1 MSEFIGA
8 RELSL
13 NEVKLI
19 MPTYERIE
27 EQIESIR
34 KSVPLNKKS
43 TEEKIYSK
51 VNSIGILGCRGA
63 GKTSVMKTIE
73 KELKDYNSDNKIP
86 KNIILPTIVPDNM
99 SDASST
105 MAVILGQFK
114 NIVNKLLSNSNK
126 SSYECDYAKDDKD
139 LEKSYETMIRY
150 FSIIQKEYREILIND
165 FKNQKEYLEKSS
177 DIFNADSRFITSF
190 NYFIDKL
197 VEYKKNED
205 DETRMIFLFI
215 DDIDLSTH
223 RSSDV
228 TKTLLSYLAHPNIIT
243 VISGDLDTLEEAL
256 SIDLLRKEGAL
267 SSLVWEGQFLG
278 SSKSV
283 DNTDKCTKL
292 ISRKKSLAYEYLKK
306 ILPPAYR
313 HNIIH
318 WSLDKRHNYIIDS
331 GDSSKSLGEL
341 LKKTL
346 KELNPNFPLAYFGKI
361 NENVYLKHTYHLF
374 DDTSRGL
381 NNVYNILSTV
391 LYRMENNLIE
401 NNKNET
407 IYQYKKILVETIVA
421 SKLIFSNNRED
432 ILTKI
437 IVFGSNEET
446 TSIRFDNL
454 NSLLEKG
461 FSPEEKFQ
469 MFILVDF
476 TAKLLNRN
484 LNNNDLNTVS
494 YEELKKMIVQL
505 VINNP
510 IISGSS
516 LSEKKYIEKL
526 DEDAKNAEDAKKAK
540 FSLNKY
546 IYKNERTRIID
557 FFNYTFIKFL
567 FDSELTY
574 FLMLYNHLTEDG
586 YDILSLEDIKH
597 NNVKNLIYSTYR
609 AYESIAINEIESNE
623 ESIKKL
629 IQFDLSKYPTAFYKC
644 IENLSD
650 KPQRELVETALNYKA
665 FYDKNV
671 HDGKCIIDLI
681 DGVHGFDYDSDVR
694 AMMGLNTTNLKDYY
708 QNKADDILKK
718 LLKNTIYNLL
728 KDDLFEGGKLKK
740 NRPNYSDK
748 TIPKLLVMDVINNKI
763 INSDKTISWKH
774 DLSEPIRKN
783 LVVVIENITNEKLK
797 EFNEKLIN
805 IKSFKDVEFEDF
817 KDIYKGTTG
826 TIAYNTELN
835 MNSIIERSKENT
847 IIKINDW
854 FKLYSYADKLAN
866 NNRVWY
872 GQYGAMKMRNKLLEL
887 SIEGIELE
895 PEEKDYFFFF
905 INYVLSNFDSEKE
918 YMIGE
923 TLSRYKRYI
932 LEAMENREL
941 NEINDFE
948 VSIYNELE
956 KELGEGVFDKLIG
969 GKEKYSIE
977 GIFAKQG
984 K

>member
-73 KELKDYNSDNKIP
+73 NELKYHNSDNKIP

-228 TKTLLSYLAHPNIIT
+228 TKTLLSYLSHPNIIT

-267 SSLVWEGQFLG
+267 SSSVWEGQFLG
-278 SSKSV
+278 SSKS
-283 DNTDKCTKL
+283 DANTDKCTKL

-391 LYRMENNLIE
+391 LYRLENNLIE

-484 LNNNDLNTVS
+484 LNNNDLNTAS

-516 LSEKKYIEKL
+516 ISKKEYIKES
-526 DEDAKNAEDAKKAK
+526 KNNSTGDKE
-540 FSLNKY
+540 FLLNKD
-546 IYKNERTRIID
+546 IYKNESNRIIV
-557 FFNYTFIKFL
+557 FFNHIFTKFL
-567 FDSELTY
+567 FNSELTY

-609 AYESIAINEIESNE
+609 AYESIAINEIERDE

-629 IQFDLSKYPTAFYKC
+629 IQSDLSKYPTAFYKC

-650 KPQRELVETALNYKA
+650 KPQRELVETALNYKI
-665 FYDKNV
+665 FPNE
-671 HDGKCIIDLI
+671 KCIIDLI
-681 DGVHGFDYDSDVR
+681 FEKNPSESRSYI
-694 AMMGLNTTNLKDYY
+694 NE
-708 QNKADDILKK
+708 K
-718 LLKNTIYNLL
+718 LLKNTIYNLI
-728 KDDLFEGGKLKK
+728 KKDLFEGEKLKK
-740 NRPNYSDK
+740 NRPNYSK
-748 TIPKLLVMDVINNKI
+748 EKESKLVIMDVINNKI
-763 INSDKTISWKH
+763 INSDKIISWKH
-774 DLSEPIRKN
+774 DLSEPI
-783 LVVVIENITNEKLK
+783 IEHL
-797 EFNEKLIN
+797 L
-805 IKSFKDVEFEDF
+805 
-817 KDIYKGTTG
+817 Y
-826 TIAYNTELN
+826 
-835 MNSIIERSKENT
+835 
-847 IIKINDW
+847 KINDITENRFREFSDKNIDINDFVKGTFAE
-854 FKLYSYADKLAN
+854 FKSVYKGVSVTKADRTQYAIQNIIRSCNENVKIKEWNELYRESSALAN
-866 NNRVWY
+866 NNMVWY
-872 GQYGAMKMRNKLLEL
+872 GQYGAIKMRNQLLEL
-887 SIEGIELE
+887 SIGGIELDLK
-895 PEEKDYFFFF
+895 EKDYFFFF

-932 LEAMENREL
+932 LEAMEKRET

-948 VSIYNELE
+948 GSIYNELE
-956 KELGEGVFDKLIG
+956 KELGKGVFDELIG
-969 GKEKYSIE
+969 GKEKFSIE
-977 GIFAKQG
+977 EIFAQKG

>member
-34 KSVPLNKKS
+34 KSVPLNKKN

-267 SSLVWEGQFLG
+267 SSSVWEGQFLG
-278 SSKSV
+278 SSKSEP
-283 DNTDKCTKL
+283 NTDKCTKL

-318 WSLDKRHNYIIDS
+318 WSLDKRYNYIIDS

-391 LYRMENNLIE
+391 LYRLENNLIE

-421 SKLIFSNNRED
+421 SKLIFSNNREE

-454 NSLLEKG
+454 NSLLEKN

-476 TAKLLNRN
+476 TAKLLNRK
-484 LNNNDLNTVS
+484 LNNNDLNTSS

-516 LSEKKYIEKL
+516 ISKKEYIKEYIK
-526 DEDAKNAEDAKKAK
+526 ESKNNSTGDKE
-540 FSLNKY
+540 FLLNKD
-546 IYKNERTRIID
+546 IYKNESNRIIS
-557 FFNYTFIKFL
+557 FFNNTFIKFL
-567 FDSELTY
+567 FDSEFSY
-574 FLMLYNHLTEDG
+574 FLMLYNHLTENG

-609 AYESIAINEIESNE
+609 AYESISINEIERDE

-650 KPQRELVETALNYKA
+650 KPQRELVETALNYKV
-665 FYDKNV
+665 FSNE
-671 HDGKCIIDLI
+671 KCIIDLI
-681 DGVHGFDYDSDVR
+681 FEK
-694 AMMGLNTTNLKDYY
+694 NTTEKSDYI
-708 QNKADDILKK
+708 NGK

-728 KDDLFEGGKLKK
+728 KEDLFEGENLKE
-740 NRPNYSDK
+740 NRPNYSK
-748 TIPKLLVMDVINNKI
+748 KEEKKLVIMDVINNKI
-763 INSDKTISWKH
+763 INSGKIISWKH
-774 DLSEPIRKN
+774 DLSEPISKYLLN
-783 LVVVIENITNEKLK
+783 H
-797 EFNEKLIN
+797 
-805 IKSFKDVEFEDF
+805 IKSISEKIFKDLSTKNIDINDFEKGTFEEF
-817 KDIYKGTTG
+817 KSVYKGVSVTKADTTQSAIKEIIDRCNG
-826 TIAYNTELN
+826 NVTIKDWNELYRTSN
-835 MNSIIERSKENT
+835 E
-847 IIKINDW
+847 
-854 FKLYSYADKLAN
+854 LATN
-866 NNRVWY
+866 YRVWY
-872 GQYGAMKMRNKLLEL
+872 GQYGAMKMRNQLLEL

-923 TLSRYKRYI
+923 TLSRYKGDI
-932 LEAMENREL
+932 LEAMENRET

-948 VSIYNELE
+948 GSIYNELKKELE
-956 KELGEGVFDKLIG
+956 KEVFDELIG
-969 GKEKYSIE
+969 VSEKLSIE
-977 GIFAKQG
+977 EIFAK
-984 K
+984 

>member
-73 KELKDYNSDNKIP
+73 KELKDYNRDNKIP

-278 SSKSV
+278 SSIEKK
-283 DNTDKCTKL
+283 DNSKDKCTKL

-331 GDSSKSLGEL
+331 GNSSKSLGEL

-346 KELNPNFPLAYFGKI
+346 KELNPNFPLAYFGKV

-381 NNVYNILSTV
+381 NNVYNILSNV

-454 NSLLEKG
+454 NSLLEKN

-484 LNNNDLNTVS
+484 LNNNDLNTES

-516 LSEKKYIEKL
+516 LSEKKYIEKYDNVTGNKIFL
-526 DEDAKNAEDAKKAK
+526 
-540 FSLNKY
+540 LNKDM
-546 IYKNERTRIID
+546 YKNINYNSIIS
-557 FFNYTFIKFL
+557 FFNHTFIEFL

-574 FLMLYNHLTEDG
+574 FLMLYNHLTENG
-586 YDILSLEDIKH
+586 YDILSVEDIKH

-609 AYESIAINEIESNE
+609 AYESIAINEIYNNEIDSNE
-623 ESIKKL
+623 KSIKKL

-650 KPQRELVETALNYKA
+650 KPQRELVETALNYKVFPA
-665 FYDKNV
+665 
-671 HDGKCIIDLI
+671 GKCIIDLI
-681 DGVHGFDYDSDVR
+681 DGIYSFPYDNDVKEI
-694 AMMGLNTTNLKDYY
+694 MSLNHNYSEDYY
-708 QNKADDILKK
+708 KNKADDILKK

-748 TIPKLLVMDVINNKI
+748 RIPKLLVMDVINNKI

-774 DLSEPIRKN
+774 DLSEPIRKH

-835 MNSIIERSKENT
+835 MNSIIERYKENT
-847 IIKINDW
+847 KIKINDW
-854 FKLYSYADKLAN
+854 FRLYSYADKLAN

-887 SIEGIELE
+887 SIEDIELE
-895 PEEKDYFFFF
+895 LKEKDYFFFF

-932 LEAMENREL
+932 LEAMENREI

-948 VSIYNELE
+948 GSIYNELE
-956 KELGEGVFDKLIG
+956 KELEKEVFDKLLG
-969 GKEKYSIE
+969 VSEKFSIE
-977 GIFAKQG
+977 EIFAK
-984 K
+984 

>member
-34 KSVPLNKKS
+34 KSVPLNKKI

-73 KELKDYNSDNKIP
+73 KELKYHNSDNKIP

-267 SSLVWEGQFLG
+267 SSSVWEGQFLG
-278 SSKSV
+278 SSLEKK
-283 DNTDKCTKL
+283 DNNKDKCTKL

-331 GDSSKSLGEL
+331 GNSSKSLGEL

-391 LYRMENNLIE
+391 LYRLENNLIE

-421 SKLIFSNNRED
+421 SKLIFSNNREE

-454 NSLLEKG
+454 DSLLKKD

-484 LNNNDLNTVS
+484 LNNNDLNTAS

-516 LSEKKYIEKL
+516 SSEKEYIKEYIK
-526 DEDAKNAEDAKKAK
+526 ESKNNSTGENE
-540 FSLNKY
+540 FLLNKD
-546 IYKNERTRIID
+546 IYENINYNSTIR
-557 FFNYTFIKFL
+557 FFNYTFTKFL
-567 FDSELTY
+567 FDSEFTY
-574 FLMLYNHLTEDG
+574 FLMLYNHLTENG
-586 YDILSLEDIKH
+586 YDILSVEDIKH

-609 AYESIAINEIESNE
+609 AYESIAINEIDSNE

-665 FYDKNV
+665 FSNKNV
-671 HDGKCIIDLI
+671 QDGKCIIDLI
-681 DGVHGFDYDSDVR
+681 DGVHGFHYEDDVR
-694 AMMGLNTTNLKDYY
+694 EKMSLNTTNLKDYY
-708 QNKADDILKK
+708 QNKAEDILKK

-774 DLSEPIRKN
+774 DLSEPIRKH

-835 MNSIIERSKENT
+835 MNIIIERYKENT
-847 IIKINDW
+847 KIKINDW
-854 FKLYSYADKLAN
+854 FRLYSYADKLAN

-887 SIEGIELE
+887 SIEDIELE
-895 PEEKDYFFFF
+895 LKEKDYFFFF

-932 LEAMENREL
+932 LEAMENREI

-948 VSIYNELE
+948 GSIYNELE
-956 KELGEGVFDKLIG
+956 KELGKGFFDELIG

-977 GIFAKQG
+977 GIFAK
-984 K
+984 